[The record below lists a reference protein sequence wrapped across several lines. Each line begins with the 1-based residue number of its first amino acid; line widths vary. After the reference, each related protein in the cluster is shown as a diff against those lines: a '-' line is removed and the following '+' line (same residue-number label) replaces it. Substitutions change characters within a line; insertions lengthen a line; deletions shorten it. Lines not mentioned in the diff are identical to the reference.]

1 MTRFG
6 KVSCGFVAFEL
17 REREREEKE
26 VKQQSSQ
33 EIGIFLQYEESSLQA
48 DMGGCCGSCGDVWQA
63 GLLSHSLAFLILPST
78 PFGVFFLNE
87 AGSKT
92 EGQDQKEP

>member
-1 MTRFG
+1 MAALAWSSLRYHQYARPDTEPPDSSGFQMTRFG

-33 EIGIFLQYEESSLQA
+33 EIGIFLQNEESSFQA
-48 DMGGCCGSCGDVWQA
+48 DIGGGGCAVVVVGTYGRQA
-63 GLLSHSLAFLILPST
+63 F
-78 PFGVFFLNE
+78 
-87 AGSKT
+87 
-92 EGQDQKEP
+92 